1 MGGTLSS
8 GGTPKAGS
16 KLGTPKSGRRQ
27 GSRGSQQRWAPEG
40 VNTGQRSAPEGG
52 AAAAAEADEGV
63 LIRDEGRESALQTAL
78 PGSAPTPHA
87 GVPSSSQ
94 ARLHPVTLPLP
105 LPLPLPYP
113 YPYPYP
119 TPTPNPNQEHQ
130 LPLFYALFPRRWL
143 SEHKAVERALAINR
157 RRLG

>member
-27 GSRGSQQRWAPEG
+27 GIRGSQQRWAPEG

-63 LIRDEGRESALQTAL
+63 LIRDEGDESALQTAL
-78 PGSAPTPHA
+78 PGSAPTRTPHA

-94 ARLHPVTLPLP
+94 ARLHPVTLPLS
-105 LPLPLPYP
+105 LPLTVTVTLAL
-113 YPYPYP
+113 
-119 TPTPNPNQEHQ
+119 TPKP
-130 LPLFYALFPRRWL
+130 
-143 SEHKAVERALAINR
+143 
-157 RRLG
+157 

>member
-1 MGGTLSS
+1 MGSTLSS

-52 AAAAAEADEGV
+52 VAAAAEADEGV
-63 LIRDEGRESALQTAL
+63 LIRDEGRESAL
-78 PGSAPTPHA
+78 PGSAPTRTAHA

-94 ARLHPVTLPLP
+94 VRVDVQEAGGGVGGAARDP
-105 LPLPLPYP
+105 
-113 YPYPYP
+113 
-119 TPTPNPNQEHQ
+119 
-130 LPLFYALFPRRWL
+130 A
-143 SEHKAVERALAINR
+143 AIAM
-157 RRLG
+157 